1 MNSYETLSEYYD
13 RFTDDVGYE
22 EWADFFER
30 LFEREGVKPSLVL
43 DLACGTGSLT
53 RILAQRGYDMIGAD
67 ASPEMLMQ
75 ALQNTLDCEPRP
87 LLLNQRMEEL
97 DLYGAVDACLC
108 CLDSVNYVTEPEA
121 LQTAFE
127 RVHTFLNPDGLFV
140 FDINMPAKLRGLDGQ
155 VFLDE
160 TDDTYCVWRTEF
172 DEKKRLCYY
181 GMDIFRLEG
190 EHWQRSFEEHIEYA
204 YEPAELQQWL
214 AEAGFTRIRS
224 YGDRVLRAPKEAE
237 QRIKIERELMLE
249 AVQRISLMASDKQK
263 LVRLKMSKNLL
274 EISCQSVDV
283 GEANEPIEI
292 EYDGPEVRIGFN
304 PDFLQSP
311 LRNLTKDE
319 VYFEFKD
326 ENTPG
331 VFKTLDNF
339 LCVVMPM
346 RL

>member
-140 FDINMPAKLRGLDGQ
+140 FDINTPEKFARIDGESYVREDDG
-155 VFLDE
+155 VF
-160 TDDTYCVWRTEF
+160 CVWQAAVE
-172 DEKKRLCYY
+172 DGLCAYQF
-181 GMDIFRLEG
+181 DIFEQEDDVWHRAQETHEERACTADRHAGTGRLYRDQNLWRPVLCARTGRRGPHLLYSTKE
-190 EHWQRSFEEHIEYA
+190 RLT
-204 YEPAELQQWL
+204 YERYV
-214 AEAGFTRIRS
+214 TSR
-224 YGDRVLRAPKEAE
+224 DRP
-237 QRIKIERELMLE
+237 
-249 AVQRISLMASDKQK
+249 
-263 LVRLKMSKNLL
+263 
-274 EISCQSVDV
+274 
-283 GEANEPIEI
+283 
-292 EYDGPEVRIGFN
+292 
-304 PDFLQSP
+304 
-311 LRNLTKDE
+311 
-319 VYFEFKD
+319 
-326 ENTPG
+326 
-331 VFKTLDNF
+331 
-339 LCVVMPM
+339 
-346 RL
+346 